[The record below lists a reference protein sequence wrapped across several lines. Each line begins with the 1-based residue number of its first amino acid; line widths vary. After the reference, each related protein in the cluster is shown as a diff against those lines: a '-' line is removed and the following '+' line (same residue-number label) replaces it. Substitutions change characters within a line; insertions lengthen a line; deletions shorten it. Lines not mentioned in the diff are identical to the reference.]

1 MHDTQDAR
9 HVGPTQP
16 FSDELHQQKYRSE
29 GESFREAMNRVAAG
43 LKDDD
48 TGKAQ
53 EEAASCTIDPETG
66 RRSCE

>member
-29 GESFREAMNRVAAG
+29 GESFREAMNREIG
-43 LKDDD
+43 R
-48 TGKAQ
+48 
-53 EEAASCTIDPETG
+53 ASCRE
-66 RRSCE
+66 RV